1 MKKERLPVPLRTS
14 RARHRY
20 GIGRRSF
27 RSYSPVWSTVK
38 LVLRGQSFP
47 KLRNRSHRQYST
59 SFGQLERSFSQRKS
73 RMISAWLR
81 SNNSPP
87 VLANPR
93 HPTTPRD
100 RAQQVES
107 QQRMGPLILQSPNRS
122 RMETRRPMANK
133 IRLLVS
139 HLGSHGS
146 TRTKSWPVSR
156 PPSLF

>member
-1 MKKERLPVPLRTS
+1 MNTSAHLQAWKHGGLQKDCQKRFVMEIEGFATDFKEV
-14 RARHRY
+14 
-20 GIGRRSF
+20 
-27 RSYSPVWSTVK
+27 TVNI
-38 LVLRGQSFP
+38 VAAATV
-47 KLRNRSHRQYST
+47 SHRQYST

-81 SNNSPP
+81 SNSSPP

-122 RMETRRPMANK
+122 RMETRRRTANK

-139 HLGSHGS
+139 HSGSHGS